1 VPDGEVGEIVTRA
14 DAVMDGY
21 LCQPEET
28 AKVLADG
35 WFRGGD
41 LAWRDMDGYLYLAGR
56 RKDMI
61 TRSGENIYPVEIE
74 DVLATCPGLRDVAVG
89 RRPG

>member
-1 VPDGEVGEIVTRA
+1 
-14 DAVMDGY
+14 MDGY